1 MDELEG
7 ETDTDEDLTAG
18 RADEE
23 VNTAHVAYERR
34 LEAESEDVV
43 KTARATAD
51 ALQREAMEA
60 ARATMD
66 SAQSLTTKTCK
77 VREENVW
84 YVACC
89 VFVCG
94 LAASLRYEL
103 TPSAFFTPSRL
114 LLNVPRPPSLSP
126 FSSAMP
132 TLGWRCAL

>member
-84 YVACC
+84 YV
-89 VFVCG
+89 VCG
-94 LAASLRYEL
+94 VLCVRVWFGS
-103 TPSAFFTPSRL
+103 FFTI
-114 LLNVPRPPSLSP
+114 
-126 FSSAMP
+126 
-132 TLGWRCAL
+132 